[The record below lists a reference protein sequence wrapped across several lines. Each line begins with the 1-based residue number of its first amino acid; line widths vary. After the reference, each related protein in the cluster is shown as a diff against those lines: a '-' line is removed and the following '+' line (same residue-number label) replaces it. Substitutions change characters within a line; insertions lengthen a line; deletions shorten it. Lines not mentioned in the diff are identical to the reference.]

1 MFSKQFLI
9 DSAERAI
16 STFLQTLL
24 AIVGVDALALFSM
37 DWKAA
42 LAAAGS
48 AAILSIVKSLAG
60 NKVGNEGTASL
71 TKATLPAPLPIKV
84 DVVADALVKAQ
95 KAIAEARKRE

>member
-9 DSAERAI
+9 DSAERALA
-16 STFLQTLL
+16 TFLQTLL
-24 AIVGVDALALFSM
+24 AIVGVDALALFSL

-42 LAAAGS
+42 LATAGS
-48 AAILSIVKSLAG
+48 AAILSVVKSLAG

-84 DVVADALVKAQ
+84 DVVADALAKAQ
-95 KAIAEARKRE
+95 KAIADARQRE